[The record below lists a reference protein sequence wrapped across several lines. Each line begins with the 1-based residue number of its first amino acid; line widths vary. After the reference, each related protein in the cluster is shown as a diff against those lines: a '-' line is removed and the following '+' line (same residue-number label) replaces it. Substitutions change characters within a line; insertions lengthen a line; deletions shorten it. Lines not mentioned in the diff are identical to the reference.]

1 MKLRATLGAIVA
13 LALLGLVYPHVFPGY
28 LTVAISVLLFV
39 GWATAWDILGGWA
52 GQVSLGHAAFV
63 GLGAYIVA
71 IGQIDHGLAP
81 WITLPLAMI
90 AAAGLAWI
98 WGAITF
104 GLRGPY
110 FSLSTIAV
118 AEILRLVAINEEWLS
133 GGATGVFIS
142 TLPEP
147 FGLDLFARITQYHL
161 ALIFAL
167 TCIGIVAW
175 MSTARFGYQLRA
187 VREDE
192 NAAMAAGIDPRAV
205 KLRAFML
212 SGALTAAGGG
222 IYGIF
227 LSFLEPHIMFYLLL
241 SIQIALTAIIGGRGT
256 VFGPLVGAVL
266 VIGAGE
272 VFRTA
277 FAEANLLIYGLL
289 ILIVVLF
296 LPRGIL
302 GELAR
307 NLMRRRYARRAQG

>member
-1 MKLRATLGAIVA
+1 MTFGAIA
-13 LALLGLVYPHVFPGY
+13 LFALVGLAYPHVFPAY
-28 LTVAISVLLFV
+28 MTVGISMLLFI

-52 GQVSLGHAAFV
+52 GQVSLGHSAFV
-63 GLGAYIVA
+63 GLGAYVVA

-81 WITLPLAMI
+81 WITLPLAML
-90 AAAGLAWI
+90 AAAALAWL
-98 WGAITF
+98 WGSITF

-110 FSLSTIAV
+110 FTLSTIAV
-118 AEILRLVAINEEWLS
+118 AEILRLVAINEGWLT
-133 GGATGVFIS
+133 GGATGVFIA

-147 FGLDLFARITQYHL
+147 FGIDFFERATQFYM
-161 ALIFAL
+161 ALVFAL
-167 TCIGIVAW
+167 VCLGGTAW
-175 MSTARFGYQLRA
+175 MSMARFGYQLRA

-192 NAAMAAGIDPRAV
+192 NAAMAAGIDPRAI
-205 KLRAFML
+205 KLRAFMV

-256 VFGPLVGAVL
+256 IFGPLVGAVL
-266 VIGAGE
+266 IIGAGE
-272 VFRTA
+272 IFRTA

-296 LPRGIL
+296 MPRGIL
-302 GELAR
+302 GEAAR
-307 NLMRRRYARRAQG
+307 NMIRRRYARRSQG